1 AEVRGTWV
9 TDAARYRGRALVIGE
24 RSISFQAGAAYDDM
38 SSHII
43 RRVARQRVPDGMLF
57 DVEYVDGS
65 VYDPPGVI
73 QFIYR
78 DGPTPE
84 LMLAHQTQIVWHLET
99 AGR

>member
-1 AEVRGTWV
+1 
-9 TDAARYRGRALVIGE
+9 
-24 RSISFQAGAAYDDM
+24 M
-38 SSHII
+38 
-43 RRVARQRVPDGMLF
+43 PDGMLF

>member
-1 AEVRGTWV
+1 RPRPAAV
-9 TDAARYRGRALVIGE
+9 TLGE
-24 RSISFQAGAAYDDM
+24 RSLTFQDGPSAADATTHAVT
-38 SSHII
+38 SV
-43 RRVARQRVPDGMLF
+43 RWARQRVPDGMLF